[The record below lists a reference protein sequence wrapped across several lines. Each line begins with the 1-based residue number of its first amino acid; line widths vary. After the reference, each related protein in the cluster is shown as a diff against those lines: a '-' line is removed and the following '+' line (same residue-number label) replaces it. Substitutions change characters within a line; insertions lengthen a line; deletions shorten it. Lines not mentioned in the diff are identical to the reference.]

1 MRINKIF
8 SIGLVIVGVTL
19 LVNRFI
25 EIPDILY
32 GFLFGIS
39 ITCEVMGV
47 LISNKEHKK

>member
-8 SIGLVIVGVTL
+8 SIGLAITGITL
-19 LVNRFI
+19 LVSRFI

-39 ITCEVMGV
+39 ITCEVIGI
-47 LISNKEHKK
+47 LSLNKERKK